1 MSTPNLVQLLKKLG
15 LKADLDASGAV
26 VLDGKKVAAA
36 ELGLPTSVDGSE
48 SELDVSLGLADGS
61 ASLTGGAAGAGVGGG
76 SLGYGGGGGGGYIH
90 QSSSSGLRGL
100 NPDKMKRVIAELQE
114 SNAKLSAR
122 TKEQKA
128 HIDDQGRQMQE
139 LSAEVVKLQ
148 TSLKHKEYEYNRL
161 EEERDKALVDQEA
174 LLKANFETTAAR
186 LSAHNK
192 AVLLEQQAVIQSV
205 PETFRSYT
213 ALLRKSA
220 DQRSSFE
227 GPIRREFEKHLS
239 TLEAAA
245 KGEMANLKAQYEHW
259 LSDKD
264 KVLESFVAKFN
275 AYRSKKTEQ
284 LRQCEKEIVR
294 LHEYTEQIENILD
307 GVEKGKYQVQQKQGL
322 HGRSTTGLLASQAA
336 LGNVVGG
343 GGNQTGEGAV
353 GGVVLPKGLKPTNP
367 LLLPDHSDLVLTRRI
382 VSKHKD
388 RMHKLEKVREEA
400 FHRSLHQASQASNVQ
415 EVDPVLQKQI
425 RDLLVSPS
433 SRQQR
438 RQSSP
443 DGRPQSSPAGAA
455 EKHGAFGTSN
465 NNSNNSNNQEA
476 AHEDEAPPS
485 EAGAGPA
492 SNGFVQPTS
501 EPPSLLSALAA
512 DRSALPSSSQQRP
525 RIGGGASP
533 TLASG
538 SGVFLSRAGGGGG
551 GGFGSAA
558 GDALLGE
565 VMLLRAEVLELR
577 ASRRL
582 EQLNAEKLAEELASD
597 ETVQYIRFL
606 EAEQEKLH
614 EQLRSLGLQLKST
627 MVANAALQRKAG
639 PRLSALDE

>member
-1 MSTPNLVQLLKKLG
+1 
-15 LKADLDASGAV
+15 
-26 VLDGKKVAAA
+26 
-36 ELGLPTSVDGSE
+36 
-48 SELDVSLGLADGS
+48 
-61 ASLTGGAAGAGVGGG
+61 
-76 SLGYGGGGGGGYIH
+76 
-90 QSSSSGLRGL
+90 
-100 NPDKMKRVIAELQE
+100 
-114 SNAKLSAR
+114 
-122 TKEQKA
+122 
-128 HIDDQGRQMQE
+128 
-139 LSAEVVKLQ
+139 
-148 TSLKHKEYEYNRL
+148 
-161 EEERDKALVDQEA
+161 
-174 LLKANFETTAAR
+174 
-186 LSAHNK
+186 
-192 AVLLEQQAVIQSV
+192 
-205 PETFRSYT
+205 
-213 ALLRKSA
+213 
-220 DQRSSFE
+220 
-227 GPIRREFEKHLS
+227 
-239 TLEAAA
+239 
-245 KGEMANLKAQYEHW
+245 
-259 LSDKD
+259 
-264 KVLESFVAKFN
+264 
-275 AYRSKKTEQ
+275 
-284 LRQCEKEIVR
+284 
-294 LHEYTEQIENILD
+294 
-307 GVEKGKYQVQQKQGL
+307 
-322 HGRSTTGLLASQAA
+322 
-336 LGNVVGG
+336 
-343 GGNQTGEGAV
+343 
-353 GGVVLPKGLKPTNP
+353 
-367 LLLPDHSDLVLTRRI
+367 
-382 VSKHKD
+382 
-388 RMHKLEKVREEA
+388 MHKLEKVREEA

-455 EKHGAFGTSN
+455 EKHGAFGTSTN
-465 NNSNNSNNQEA
+465 NNSNNNNQEA

-525 RIGGGASP
+525 RVGGGASP
-533 TLASG
+533 TIASG
-538 SGVFLSRAGGGGG
+538 SGVTLSRAGGGGG

-614 EQLRSLGLQLKST
+614 GQLRDLGLQLKSSK
-627 MVANAALQRKAG
+627 VANAALQRKAG